1 MPKSIMAPVRMT
13 VSLGIILLLGCHLAY
28 SLPDTDSPKREQSD
42 KIIDSNN
49 PSARKEE
56 HDNEVD
62 EKSKLS

>member
-42 KIIDSNN
+42 KIIDSV
-49 PSARKEE
+49 RKEV

-62 EKSKLS
+62 EQSKLS